1 MIHNFIYHI
10 FPGYGNIAPKT
21 NWGRVVTMVYA
32 IFGMPLFLMW
42 ASQMGTLLAQS
53 FQFFYSNI
61 CCVVCRRGKRKRA
74 AAKAAKRQNEL
85 LALEKQQQQEL
96 AEQQQQ
102 FKMPLVLESENEKM
116 KGVVT
121 GNGNLKRGS
130 DSVGASPAKPKA
142 LENLLS
148 KRGGSDSGHHSQASL
163 EGQQQQRNGLP
174 QINLPPE
181 MMDPGAKDILAT
193 CARYLEQ
200 SLPVFSQSLP
210 W

>member
-1 MIHNFIYHI
+1 
-10 FPGYGNIAPKT
+10 
-21 NWGRVVTMVYA
+21 MVYA

-102 FKMPLVLESENEKM
+102 FKMPLVLESENEKT
-116 KGVVT
+116 KG
-121 GNGNLKRGS
+121 GGKGYLLYFRLFQR
-130 DSVGASPAKPKA
+130 SVCRVLVQQEDPTTRQQGKSQQHFGLQECCP
-142 LENLLS
+142 
-148 KRGGSDSGHHSQASL
+148 SG
-163 EGQQQQRNGLP
+163 
-174 QINLPPE
+174 
-181 MMDPGAKDILAT
+181 
-193 CARYLEQ
+193 
-200 SLPVFSQSLP
+200 
-210 W
+210 